1 MTTWISI
8 FVLPFALDSDEMSTG
23 GDSSEA
29 EASLNVHVALG
40 CTRCCT
46 RCCTNVHVSLESLL
60 PLYSKYTLLPACFS
74 SMQWKC
80 THFVTSRHILWIRK
94 ITKYT
99 SDFYVVE
106 MLHSVSKLS
115 HNHQGSIDLWTANIH
130 QNVGFYFLILLCQ
143 CTNKH
148 YKINTYWFESN
159 LVNVPPVFWRPVW
172 ASYFD
177 VTWASSERT
186 KIIITDQWWSAQ
198 N

>member
-8 FVLPFALDSDEMSTG
+8 SVLPFALDSDEMSTG

-29 EASLNVHVALG
+29 EASLNVHVALE

-46 RCCTNVHVSLESLL
+46 RCCTNVHVSLESLSVL
-60 PLYSKYTLLPACFS
+60 KVHLAPSLLFLCAMEVYTLCNFS
-74 SMQWKC
+74 PYTMN
-80 THFVTSRHILWIRK
+80 K

-130 QNVGFYFLILLCQ
+130 QNVGFYFLIL
-143 CTNKH
+143 
-148 YKINTYWFESN
+148 
-159 LVNVPPVFWRPVW
+159 PVHKQ
-172 ASYFD
+172 
-177 VTWASSERT
+177 TL
-186 KIIITDQWWSAQ
+186 
-198 N
+198 